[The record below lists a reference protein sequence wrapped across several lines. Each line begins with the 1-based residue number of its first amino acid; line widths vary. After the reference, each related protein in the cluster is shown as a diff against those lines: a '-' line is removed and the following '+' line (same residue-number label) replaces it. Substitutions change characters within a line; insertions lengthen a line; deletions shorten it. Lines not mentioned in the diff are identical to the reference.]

1 MNKIVLVGRMVR
13 DNKVSGENEHKV
25 LRNTVAVQRQYKNK
39 EGNYDS
45 DFVPISAFGKTADFI
60 EKFFKKGD
68 VIAITGRFTSGEYE
82 KDGNKIYTQDITVES
97 VEFVPGTKKD
107 ESNAN
112 TNTSEKA
119 EPTSTSESVV
129 TADDFNS
136 LFN

>member
-39 EGNYDS
+39 EGNYDT

>member
-25 LRNTVAVQRQYKNK
+25 LRNTIAVQRQYKNK

-112 TNTSEKA
+112 TSEKA